1 MTFLHFL
8 SLIFQFDGS
17 LRIAQDPHPK
27 IVPTSITSS
36 SVLPLASCSFA
47 LLIEDGNGDTGNI
60 LKLEGKPLYGNQW
73 SSADVEYEGLLL
85 GLNEILLFPFFNQT
99 TTSSCLSYNHNEII
113 IRGDCKTVIDQLN
126 GISLPRKQRTYYNE
140 AKALIERIENENNV
154 TFIYEHVKRD
164 ENQLC
169 DYMCFKIIQ
178 LMQLKYVIDLKNT
191 IDEIVKEA
199 SLANTKGEKEIFL
212 SKKKRMRNKSTRFAN
227 LIHSL
232 SSHDS
237 ASHIP
242 VSIRPYWLCQLF
254 FHAESLKDYV
264 AIRLIGE
271 ALISESKYWKKMGQN
286 NILSDRMEIMGYRLV
301 LTSLENMELYKE
313 ADKII
318 SKKIHNSA
326 YITIENHDE
335 CLQKDLPSWNGSHEN
350 LLDDLSLPL
359 YYSNCNSCISNWFE
373 SMQNQIIGSV
383 DNSNG

>member
-8 SLIFQFDGS
+8 TLIFQFDGS
-17 LRIAQDPHPK
+17 LRIPQDPHPQ

-47 LLIEDGNGDTGNI
+47 LLIEDDNDHTKNI
-60 LKLEGKPLYGNQW
+60 LRLEGKPLYEKQW
-73 SSADVEYEGLLL
+73 SSADVEYEGLRL
-85 GLNEILLFPFFNQT
+85 GLNEILHFPFFNQT
-99 TTSSCLSYNHNEII
+99 STSCYLSYNNNEII

-178 LMQLKYVIDLKNT
+178 LMQFKYVIDLKNT
-191 IDEIVKEA
+191 IDKIVQEA
-199 SLANTKGEKEIFL
+199 SLVNRNEKEMVL
-212 SKKKRMRNKSTRFAN
+212 SKKKRMRNKSTQFAN

-254 FHAESLKDYV
+254 FHAESLNDYV

-271 ALISESKYWKKMGQN
+271 ALISESKYWKKIGQN
-286 NILSDRMEIMGYRLV
+286 IILSDRNEIMGYRLV
-301 LTSLENMELYKE
+301 LTSLE
-313 ADKII
+313 
-318 SKKIHNSA
+318 H
-326 YITIENHDE
+326 
-335 CLQKDLPSWNGSHEN
+335 
-350 LLDDLSLPL
+350 
-359 YYSNCNSCISNWFE
+359 
-373 SMQNQIIGSV
+373 
-383 DNSNG
+383 

>member
-8 SLIFQFDGS
+8 TLIFQFDGS
-17 LRIAQDPHPK
+17 LRIPQDPHPQ

-47 LLIEDGNGDTGNI
+47 LLKEDENDRTGHL
-60 LKLEGKPLYGNQW
+60 LKLEGKALYGKQL

-99 TTSSCLSYNHNEII
+99 STSTYLSYNHNKII

-140 AKALIERIENENNV
+140 AKALIQRIENENNV

-169 DYMCFKIIQ
+169 DYMCLKIIQ

-191 IDEIVKEA
+191 INEIVQAA
-199 SLANTKGEKEIFL
+199 SLVNTNGEIEILSL
-212 SKKKRMRNKSTRFAN
+212 SKKKRMRNKSTQFAQ

-237 ASHIP
+237 ATHIP

-254 FHAESLKDYV
+254 LRAECLKDYV

-271 ALISESKYWKKMGQN
+271 ALISESKYWKKIGQN
-286 NILSDRMEIMGYRLV
+286 NILSDRMEVMGYKLV
-301 LTSLENMELYKE
+301 LHSLEHMELYKE
-313 ADKII
+313 ADKIM
-318 SKKIHNSA
+318 KKIHNSA
-326 YITIENHDE
+326 HVTMENNE
-335 CLQKDLPSWNGSHEN
+335 GIGTCMEFLQKDLPSWNGSQNE
-350 LLDDLSLPL
+350 LLADISLPF
-359 YYSNCNSCISNWFE
+359 YYSNCNAYIANWFE
-373 SMQNQIIGSV
+373 SKQKQIIG
-383 DNSNG
+383 